1 MFYFLDGSHK
11 VATFDLPFFVP
22 TSEISTS
29 RFLLLLA
36 ILGSIFTRPVSF
48 DLDTQLTES
57 SVFLPML
64 EVAQVIFIVHVAGLT
79 IH

>member
-1 MFYFLDGSHK
+1 MFNFLDRPHK

-22 TSEISTS
+22 ASKISTS
-29 RFLLLLA
+29 RLLLFLA
-36 ILGSIFTRPVSF
+36 ILGSIFTRPVRF
-48 DLDTQLTES
+48 HLDTELTES

-64 EVAQVIFIVHVAGLT
+64 EVAQVIFIVHVASLT

>member
-1 MFYFLDGSHK
+1 MFNFLNRPHE

-22 TSEISTS
+22 TSKISAS
-29 RFLLLLA
+29 RLLLFLA
-36 ILGSIFTRPVSF
+36 ILSSIFTRPVSF
-48 DLDTQLTES
+48 HLDTKLTES